1 MKAVQI
7 EKYTKDLQTKMK
19 EIPVPTITDDQ
30 VLVKVKVAAVNPLE
44 LLNIT
49 GAVKLIQDYSM
60 PLTLGNELT
69 GVVEKVG
76 DKVRDYQIGE
86 KIYSRL
92 PIESIG
98 AFAEYVAVDAK
109 AIAHLPEN
117 LDFSTGAAAALTGLT
132 AYQALHEELQ
142 AKAGQTVFI
151 PGGSGSFGQMAIPL
165 AKDLGL
171 TVIVSGSNEARERTL
186 AAGADKYLD
195 YKAENYW
202 EILEPVDFVM
212 DTLGEK
218 EFDRELSIIKA
229 GGKLVSLIAGPN
241 KQFAIDKGMSKT
253 KQLLFGL
260 AGKKFDKKAR
270 EKGIEY
276 RFIFVRSDGKQLKEI
291 SRIIEKNNIVP
302 AVDPTY
308 FRLEDIDQALQ
319 LVAKGHPKGKVLL
332 QIGQEK

>member
-7 EKYTKDLQTKMK
+7 EKYTKDLQTMVK

-30 VLVKVKVAAVNPLE
+30 VLVKVKAAAVNPLE

-49 GAVKLIQDYSM
+49 GAVKLMQDYPM

-69 GVVEKVG
+69 GMIEKVG
-76 DKVRDYQIGE
+76 SNVKDFHMGE
-86 KIYSRL
+86 KVYSRL
-92 PIESIG
+92 PIDSIG

-171 TVIVSGSNEARERTL
+171 TVIVSGSSEAKERTL
-186 AAGADKYLD
+186 AAGADRYFD
-195 YKAENYW
+195 YKTENYW
-202 EILEPVDFVM
+202 ELLEPVDFVI

-218 EFDRELSIIKA
+218 EFDRELSIIKP

-241 KQFAIDKGMSKT
+241 KQFAIDKGMPKA

-270 EKGIEY
+270 EKNIEY
-276 RFIFVRSDGKQLKEI
+276 RFIFVRSDGEQLQEI

-302 AVDPTY
+302 AVDPTL

>member
-49 GAVKLIQDYSM
+49 GAVKLIQGYSM

-76 DKVRDYQIGE
+76 DKVKDYQIGE

-98 AFAEYVAVDAK
+98 AFGEYVAVDAK

-117 LDFSTGAAAALTGLT
+117 LDFTTGAAAALTGLT

-171 TVIVSGSNEARERTL
+171 TVIVSGSAEARERTL

-195 YKAENYW
+195 YKTENYW
-202 EILEPVDFVM
+202 ELLEPVDFVM

-218 EFDRELSIIKA
+218 EFDRELSIIKP

-241 KQFAIDKGMSKT
+241 KQFAIDKGMPKA

-270 EKGIEY
+270 EKSVEY
-276 RFIFVRSDGKQLKEI
+276 RFIFVRSDGEQLKEI

-332 QIGQEK
+332 QIG

>member
-7 EKYTKDLQTKMK
+7 EKYTKDLQTMVK
-19 EIPVPTITDDQ
+19 EITVPTITDDQ

-49 GAVKLIQDYSM
+49 GAVKLIQDYPM

-69 GVVEKVG
+69 GVIEKVG
-76 DKVRDYQIGE
+76 RNVMDFQVGE
-86 KIYSRL
+86 KVYSRL

-117 LDFSTGAAAALTGLT
+117 LDFSSGAAAALTGLT

-171 TVIVSGSNEARERTL
+171 TVIVSGSAEARERTL
-186 AAGADKYLD
+186 VAGADKYLD
-195 YKAENYW
+195 YKTENYW

-212 DTLGEK
+212 DTLGER
-218 EFDRELSIIKA
+218 EFDRELSIIKP

-241 KQFAIDKGMSKT
+241 KQFAIDKGMPKA
-253 KQLLFGL
+253 KQLLFEL

-270 EKGIEY
+270 EKSVEY
-276 RFIFVRSDGKQLKEI
+276 RFIFVRSDGEQLKEI

-332 QIGQEK
+332 QIG

>member
-7 EKYTKDLQTKMK
+7 EKYTKDLQTKMN

-76 DKVRDYQIGE
+76 DKVKDHQIGE

-98 AFAEYVAVDAK
+98 AFAEYVVVDAK
-109 AIAHLPEN
+109 AIAHLPGN

-165 AKDLGL
+165 AKNLGL
-171 TVIVSGSNEARERTL
+171 TVIVSGSAEAKERTL

-195 YKAENYW
+195 YKTENYW
-202 EILEPVDFVM
+202 ELLEPVDFVI

-218 EFDRELSIIKA
+218 EFDRELSIIKP

-241 KQFAIDKGMSKT
+241 KQFAIDKGMPKA

-270 EKGIEY
+270 EKKVEY
-276 RFIFVRSDGKQLKEI
+276 RFIFVRSDGEQLKEI

-302 AVDPTY
+302 AVDPTH

-332 QIGQEK
+332 RVD

>member
-7 EKYTKDLQTKMK
+7 EKYTKDLQTKMN

-76 DKVRDYQIGE
+76 DKVKDYQIGE

-117 LDFSTGAAAALTGLT
+117 LDFSSGAAAALTGLT

-142 AKAGQTVFI
+142 TKAGQTVFI

-171 TVIVSGSNEARERTL
+171 TVIVSGSAEARERTL

-195 YKAENYW
+195 YKTENYW
-202 EILEPVDFVM
+202 ELLEPVDFVM

-218 EFDRELSIIKA
+218 EFDRELSIIKP

-241 KQFAIDKGMSKT
+241 KQFAIDKGMPKA

-260 AGKKFDKKAR
+260 AGKKFDRKAR
-270 EKGIEY
+270 EKNVEY
-276 RFIFVRSDGKQLKEI
+276 RFIFVRSDGEQLKEI

-332 QIGQEK
+332 QIG

>member
-7 EKYTKDLQTKMK
+7 EKYTKDLQTKMN

-44 LLNIT
+44 LMNIT
-49 GAVKLIQDYSM
+49 GTVKLIQDYSM

-76 DKVRDYQIGE
+76 DKVKDYQIGE

-171 TVIVSGSNEARERTL
+171 TVIVSGSAEAKERTL

-195 YKAENYW
+195 YKTENYW
-202 EILEPVDFVM
+202 ELLEPVDFVI

-218 EFDRELSIIKA
+218 EFDRELSIIRP

-241 KQFAIDKGMSKT
+241 KQFAIDKGMPKA

-270 EKGIEY
+270 EKNVEY
-276 RFIFVRSDGKQLKEI
+276 RFIFVRSDGEQLKEI

-302 AVDPTY
+302 AVDPTV

-332 QIGQEK
+332 RVD

>member
-7 EKYTKDLQTKMK
+7 EKYTKDLQTKME

-171 TVIVSGSNEARERTL
+171 TVIVSGSTEARERTL

-260 AGKKFDKKAR
+260 AGKKIDKKAR

-302 AVDPTY
+302 AIDPTV
-308 FRLEDIDQALQ
+308 FRLEDVNQALQ

-332 QIGQEK
+332 RVD

>member
-44 LLNIT
+44 ILNIT
-49 GAVKLIQDYSM
+49 GAVKLIQDYPM

-69 GVVEKVG
+69 GVIEKVG
-76 DKVRDYQIGE
+76 GNVTDFQVGE
-86 KIYSRL
+86 KVYSRL
-92 PIESIG
+92 PIDSIG
-98 AFAEYVAVDAK
+98 AFAEYVAVDAN
-109 AIAHLPEN
+109 AIAHLPKN
-117 LDFSTGAAAALTGLT
+117 LDFLTGAAAALTGLT

-171 TVIVSGSNEARERTL
+171 IVIVSGSAEAKERTL

-195 YKAENYW
+195 YKTENYW
-202 EILEPVDFVM
+202 ELLEPVDFVI

-218 EFDRELSIIKA
+218 EFDRELSIIKP

-241 KQFAIDKGMSKT
+241 KQFAIGKGMPKA

-270 EKGIEY
+270 DKDVEY
-276 RFIFVRSDGKQLKEI
+276 RFIFVRSDGEQLKEI

-302 AVDPTY
+302 AVDPTT
-308 FRLEDIDQALQ
+308 FRLEDVNQALQ

-332 QIGQEK
+332 RVDYSE

>member
-1 MKAVQI
+1 MV
-7 EKYTKDLQTKMK
+7 K

-49 GAVKLIQDYSM
+49 GAVKLMQDYPM

-76 DKVRDYQIGE
+76 DKVKDYQIGE

-98 AFAEYVAVDAK
+98 AFAEYVAIDAK

-165 AKDLGL
+165 AKNLGL
-171 TVIVSGSNEARERTL
+171 TVIVSGSAEAKERTL

-195 YKAENYW
+195 YKTENYW
-202 EILEPVDFVM
+202 ELLEPVDFVI

-218 EFDRELSIIKA
+218 EFDRELSIIKP

-241 KQFAIDKGMSKT
+241 KQFAIDKGMPKA

-270 EKGIEY
+270 EKNVEY
-276 RFIFVRSDGKQLKEI
+276 RFIFVRSDGEQLKEI

-302 AVDPTY
+302 AIDPTV
-308 FRLEDIDQALQ
+308 FRLEDADQALQ

-332 QIGQEK
+332 RVD

>member
-7 EKYTKDLQTKMK
+7 EKYTKDLQTKMN

-44 LLNIT
+44 LMNIT
-49 GAVKLIQDYSM
+49 GTVKLIQDYSM

-76 DKVRDYQIGE
+76 DKVKDYQIGE

-171 TVIVSGSNEARERTL
+171 TVIVSGSAEAKERTL
-186 AAGADKYLD
+186 AAGADRYFD
-195 YKAENYW
+195 YKTENYW
-202 EILEPVDFVM
+202 ELLEPVDFVM

-218 EFDRELSIIKA
+218 EFDRELSIIKP

-241 KQFAIDKGMSKT
+241 KQFAIDKGMPKA

-270 EKGIEY
+270 EKGVEY
-276 RFIFVRSDGKQLKEI
+276 RFIFVRSDGEQLKEI

-332 QIGQEK
+332 RVD

>member
-7 EKYTKDLQTKMK
+7 EKYTKDLQTMVK

-49 GAVKLIQDYSM
+49 GAVKLMQDYPM

-76 DKVRDYQIGE
+76 DKVKDYQIGE

-98 AFAEYVAVDAK
+98 AFAEYVAIDAK

-165 AKDLGL
+165 AKNLGL
-171 TVIVSGSNEARERTL
+171 TVIVSGSAEAKERTL

-195 YKAENYW
+195 YKTENYW
-202 EILEPVDFVM
+202 ELLEPVDFVI

-218 EFDRELSIIKA
+218 EFDRELSIIKP

-241 KQFAIDKGMSKT
+241 KQFAIDKGMPKA

-270 EKGIEY
+270 EKNVEY
-276 RFIFVRSDGKQLKEI
+276 RFIFVRSDGEQLKEI

-302 AVDPTY
+302 AIDPTV
-308 FRLEDIDQALQ
+308 FRLEDADQALQ

-332 QIGQEK
+332 RVD

>member
-7 EKYTKDLQTKMK
+7 EKYTKDLQTMVK

-49 GAVKLIQDYSM
+49 GAVKLMQDYPM

-69 GVVEKVG
+69 GVIEKVG
-76 DKVRDYQIGE
+76 RNVTDFQAGE
-86 KIYSRL
+86 KVYSRL
-92 PIESIG
+92 PIDSIG

-117 LDFSTGAAAALTGLT
+117 LDFTTGAAAALTGLT

-171 TVIVSGSNEARERTL
+171 TVIVSGSAEAKDRTL

-195 YKAENYW
+195 YKTENYW
-202 EILEPVDFVM
+202 ELLDPVDFVI

-218 EFDRELSIIKA
+218 EFDRELSIIKPV
-229 GGKLVSLIAGPN
+229 GKLVSLIAGPN
-241 KQFAIDKGMSKT
+241 KQFAIDKGMPKA

-270 EKGIEY
+270 EKNVEY
-276 RFIFVRSDGKQLKEI
+276 RFIFVRSDGEQLKEI

-302 AVDPTY
+302 AVDPTH
-308 FRLEDIDQALQ
+308 FQLEDIDQALQ
-319 LVAKGHPKGKVLL
+319 LVAKGHPKGKVILRVD
-332 QIGQEK
+332 

>member
-7 EKYTKDLQTKMK
+7 EKYTKDLQTNVK
-19 EIPVPTITDDQ
+19 EVPVPTITDDQ

-49 GAVKLIQDYSM
+49 GAVKLIQDYPM

-69 GVVEKVG
+69 GVIEKVG
-76 DKVRDYQIGE
+76 GNVTDFQVGE
-86 KIYSRL
+86 KVYSRL
-92 PIESIG
+92 PIDSIG
-98 AFAEYVAVDAK
+98 AFAEYVAVDAN
-109 AIAHLPEN
+109 AIAHLPKN
-117 LDFSTGAAAALTGLT
+117 LDFLTGAAAALTGLT
-132 AYQALHEELQ
+132 AYQALNEELQ

-171 TVIVSGSNEARERTL
+171 TVIVSGSAEAKERTL

-195 YKAENYW
+195 YKTENYW
-202 EILEPVDFVM
+202 ELLEPVDFVI

-218 EFDRELSIIKA
+218 EFDRELSIIKP
-229 GGKLVSLIAGPN
+229 GGKMVSLIAGPN
-241 KQFAIDKGMSKT
+241 KQFAIDKGMPKA

-270 EKGIEY
+270 EKGVEY
-276 RFIFVRSDGKQLKEI
+276 RFIFVRSDGEQLKEI

-302 AVDPTY
+302 AIDPTT
-308 FRLEDIDQALQ
+308 FRLEDVNQALQ

-332 QIGQEK
+332 RVDYSE

>member
-7 EKYTKDLQTKMK
+7 EKYTKDLQTNVK
-19 EIPVPTITDDQ
+19 EVPVPTITDDQ

-44 LLNIT
+44 ILNIT
-49 GAVKLIQDYSM
+49 GAVKLIQDYPM

-69 GVVEKVG
+69 GVIEKVG
-76 DKVRDYQIGE
+76 GNVTDFQVGE
-86 KIYSRL
+86 KVYSRL
-92 PIESIG
+92 PIDSIG
-98 AFAEYVAVDAK
+98 AFAEYVAVDAN
-109 AIAHLPEN
+109 AIAHLPKN
-117 LDFSTGAAAALTGLT
+117 LDFLTGAAAALTGLT

-171 TVIVSGSNEARERTL
+171 TVIVSGSSEAKERTL

-195 YKAENYW
+195 YKTENYW
-202 EILEPVDFVM
+202 ELLEPVDFVI

-218 EFDRELSIIKA
+218 EFDRELSIIKP
-229 GGKLVSLIAGPN
+229 GGKMVSLIAGPN
-241 KQFAIDKGMSKT
+241 KQFAIDKGMPKA

-270 EKGIEY
+270 EKGVKY
-276 RFIFVRSDGKQLKEI
+276 RFIFVRSDGEQLKEI

-302 AVDPTY
+302 AVDPTT
-308 FRLEDIDQALQ
+308 FRLEDVNQALQ

-332 QIGQEK
+332 RVDYSE

>member
-7 EKYTKDLQTKMK
+7 EKYTKDLQTNVK
-19 EIPVPTITDDQ
+19 EVPVPTITDDQ

-49 GAVKLIQDYSM
+49 GAVKLIQDYPM

-69 GVVEKVG
+69 GVIEKVG
-76 DKVRDYQIGE
+76 GNVTDFQVGE
-86 KIYSRL
+86 KVYSRL
-92 PIESIG
+92 PIDSIG
-98 AFAEYVAVDAK
+98 AFAEYVAVDAN
-109 AIAHLPEN
+109 AIAHLPKN
-117 LDFSTGAAAALTGLT
+117 LDFLTGATATLTGLT

-171 TVIVSGSNEARERTL
+171 IVIVSGSAEAKERTL

-195 YKAENYW
+195 YKTENYW
-202 EILEPVDFVM
+202 ELLEPVDFVI

-218 EFDRELSIIKA
+218 ELDRELSIIKP

-241 KQFAIDKGMSKT
+241 KQFAIDKGMPKA
-253 KQLLFGL
+253 KQLL
-260 AGKKFDKKAR
+260 FDKKAR
-270 EKGIEY
+270 EKEVEY
-276 RFIFVRSDGKQLKEI
+276 RFIFVRADGEQLKEI

-302 AVDPTY
+302 AIDPTA
-308 FRLEDIDQALQ
+308 FRLEDVNQALQ

-332 QIGQEK
+332 RVDYSE

>member
-7 EKYTKDLQTKMK
+7 EKYTKDLQTMVK

-76 DKVRDYQIGE
+76 DKVMDYQIGE

-117 LDFSTGAAAALTGLT
+117 LDFTTGAAAALTGLT

-171 TVIVSGSNEARERTL
+171 TVIVSGSAEAKDRTL

-195 YKAENYW
+195 YKTENYW
-202 EILEPVDFVM
+202 ELLDPVDFVI

-218 EFDRELSIIKA
+218 EFDRELSIIKP

-241 KQFAIDKGMSKT
+241 KQFAIDKGMPKA

-270 EKGIEY
+270 EKNVEY
-276 RFIFVRSDGKQLKEI
+276 RFIFVRSDGEQLKEI

-302 AVDPTY
+302 AVDPTH
-308 FRLEDIDQALQ
+308 FQLEDIDQALQ

-332 QIGQEK
+332 RVD

>member
-7 EKYTKDLQTKMK
+7 EKYTKDLQTNVK
-19 EIPVPTITDDQ
+19 EVPVPTITDDQ

-44 LLNIT
+44 ILNIT
-49 GAVKLIQDYSM
+49 GAVKLIQDYPM

-69 GVVEKVG
+69 GVIEKVG
-76 DKVRDYQIGE
+76 GNVKDFQVGE
-86 KIYSRL
+86 KVYSRL
-92 PIESIG
+92 PIDSIG
-98 AFAEYVAVDAK
+98 AFAEYVAVDAN
-109 AIAHLPEN
+109 AIAHLPKN
-117 LDFSTGAAAALTGLT
+117 LDFLTGAAAALTGLT

-171 TVIVSGSNEARERTL
+171 TVIVSGSSEAKERTL
-186 AAGADKYLD
+186 AVGADKYLD
-195 YKAENYW
+195 YKTENYW
-202 EILEPVDFVM
+202 ELLEPVDFVI

-218 EFDRELSIIKA
+218 EFDRELSIIKP

-241 KQFAIDKGMSKT
+241 KQFAIDKGMPKA

-270 EKGIEY
+270 EKDVEY
-276 RFIFVRSDGKQLKEI
+276 RFIFVRSDGEQLKEI

-302 AVDPTY
+302 AIDPTA
-308 FRLEDIDQALQ
+308 FRLEDVNQALQ

-332 QIGQEK
+332 RVDHSE

>member
-7 EKYTKDLQTKMK
+7 EKYTKDLQTMVK

-49 GAVKLIQDYSM
+49 GAVKLMQDYPM

-76 DKVRDYQIGE
+76 DKVKDYQIGE

-98 AFAEYVAVDAK
+98 AFAEYVAIDAK

-165 AKDLGL
+165 AKNLGL
-171 TVIVSGSNEARERTL
+171 TVIVSGSAEAKERTL

-195 YKAENYW
+195 YKTENYW
-202 EILEPVDFVM
+202 ELLEPVDFVI

-218 EFDRELSIIKA
+218 EFDRELSIIKP

-241 KQFAIDKGMSKT
+241 KQFAIDKGMPKA

-270 EKGIEY
+270 EKNVEY
-276 RFIFVRSDGKQLKEI
+276 RFIFVRSDGEQLNEI

-302 AVDPTY
+302 AVDPTH

-332 QIGQEK
+332 RVD

>member
-1 MKAVQI
+1 M
-7 EKYTKDLQTKMK
+7 
-19 EIPVPTITDDQ
+19 
-30 VLVKVKVAAVNPLE
+30 
-44 LLNIT
+44 
-49 GAVKLIQDYSM
+49 
-60 PLTLGNELT
+60 
-69 GVVEKVG
+69 
-76 DKVRDYQIGE
+76 
-86 KIYSRL
+86 
-92 PIESIG
+92 
-98 AFAEYVAVDAK
+98 AVDAK

-171 TVIVSGSNEARERTL
+171 TVIVSGSAEARERTL

-195 YKAENYW
+195 YKTENYW
-202 EILEPVDFVM
+202 ELLEPVDFVM

-218 EFDRELSIIKA
+218 EFDRELSIIKP

-241 KQFAIDKGMSKT
+241 KQFAIDKGMPKA

-270 EKGIEY
+270 EKSVEY
-276 RFIFVRSDGKQLKEI
+276 RFIFVRSDGEQLKEI

-332 QIGQEK
+332 QIG

>member
-7 EKYTKDLQTKMK
+7 EKYTKDLQTMVK
-19 EIPVPTITDDQ
+19 EIPVPTITNDQ

-49 GAVKLIQDYSM
+49 GAVKLMQDYPM

-76 DKVRDYQIGE
+76 DKVKDYQIGE

-98 AFAEYVAVDAK
+98 AFAEYVAIDAK

-165 AKDLGL
+165 AKNLGL
-171 TVIVSGSNEARERTL
+171 TVIVSGSAEAKERTL

-195 YKAENYW
+195 YKTENYW
-202 EILEPVDFVM
+202 ELLEPVDFVI

-218 EFDRELSIIKA
+218 EFDRELSIIKP

-241 KQFAIDKGMSKT
+241 KQFAIDKGMPKA

-270 EKGIEY
+270 EKNVEY
-276 RFIFVRSDGKQLKEI
+276 RFIFVRSDGEQLKEI

-302 AVDPTY
+302 AIDPTV
-308 FRLEDIDQALQ
+308 FRLEDADQALQ

-332 QIGQEK
+332 RVD

>member
-7 EKYTKDLQTKMK
+7 EKYTKDLQTMVK
-19 EIPVPTITDDQ
+19 EIPVPTITDNQ

-76 DKVRDYQIGE
+76 DKVKDYQIGE

-109 AIAHLPEN
+109 AIAHLPGN

-171 TVIVSGSNEARERTL
+171 TVIVSGSSEAKERTL
-186 AAGADKYLD
+186 AAGADRYFD
-195 YKAENYW
+195 YKTENYW
-202 EILEPVDFVM
+202 ELLEPVDFVI

-218 EFDRELSIIKA
+218 EFDRELSIIKP

-241 KQFAIDKGMSKT
+241 KQFAIDKGMPKA

-270 EKGIEY
+270 EKNVEY
-276 RFIFVRSDGKQLKEI
+276 RFIFVRSDGEQLKEI

-302 AVDPTY
+302 AVDPTH

-332 QIGQEK
+332 RVD

>member
-7 EKYTKDLQTKMK
+7 EKYTKDLQTKME
-19 EIPVPTITDDQ
+19 EIPVPTITDYQ

-171 TVIVSGSNEARERTL
+171 TVIVSGSSEAKERTL
-186 AAGADKYLD
+186 AAGADRYFD
-195 YKAENYW
+195 YKTENYW
-202 EILEPVDFVM
+202 ELLEPMDFVI

-218 EFDRELSIIKA
+218 EFDRELSIIKP

-241 KQFAIDKGMSKT
+241 KQFAIDKGMPKA

-270 EKGIEY
+270 EKNIEY
-276 RFIFVRSDGKQLKEI
+276 RFIFVRSDGEQLQEI
-291 SRIIEKNNIVP
+291 SRITEKNNIVP
-302 AVDPTY
+302 AVDPTL

>member
-1 MKAVQI
+1 MKAVQM
-7 EKYTKDLQTKMK
+7 EKYTKDLQTMVKD
-19 EIPVPTITDDQ
+19 IQVPTITDDQ

-49 GAVKLIQDYSM
+49 GAVKLIQDYPM

-69 GVVEKVG
+69 GVIEKVG
-76 DKVRDYQIGE
+76 RNVTDFQAGE
-86 KIYSRL
+86 KVYSRL
-92 PIESIG
+92 PIDSIG
-98 AFAEYVAVDAK
+98 AFAEYVAVNAK

-117 LDFSTGAAAALTGLT
+117 LDFTTGAAAALTGLT

-171 TVIVSGSNEARERTL
+171 TVIVSGSAEAKERTL
-186 AAGADKYLD
+186 AAGADRYFD
-195 YKAENYW
+195 YKTENYW
-202 EILEPVDFVM
+202 ELLEPVDFVM

-218 EFDRELSIIKA
+218 EFDRELSIIKP

-241 KQFAIDKGMSKT
+241 KQFAIDKGMPKA

-270 EKGIEY
+270 EKGVEY
-276 RFIFVRSDGKQLKEI
+276 RFIFVRSDGEQLKEI

-332 QIGQEK
+332 QIG